1 MKKTQR
7 QCKHKVIAYKKTN
20 ERRRKRRR
28 REDAE
33 VQKLCIQ

>member
-7 QCKHKVIAYKKTN
+7 QCEHKVIAYKKTN

-28 REDAE
+28 EDAE